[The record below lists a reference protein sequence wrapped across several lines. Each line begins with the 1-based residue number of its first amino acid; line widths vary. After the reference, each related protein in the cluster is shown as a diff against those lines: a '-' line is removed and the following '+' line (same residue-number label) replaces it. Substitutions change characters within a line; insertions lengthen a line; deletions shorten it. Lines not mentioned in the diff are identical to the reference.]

1 MAARD
6 TANALR
12 TLVGAAR
19 GVAANLPDLDSQLH
33 LLDTGR
39 DVMDKSVNLMQEAKL
54 AVEDPDNPE
63 NRQKLAQV
71 RDRPVITS
79 YFTKLPWLGDGEEI
93 FSVSES
99 SYPLPICLPY
109 SVEALFYLLEETLL
123 QLFKLNYNLITC
135 SPCSNIITV

>member
-33 LLDTGR
+33 LFETGR

-71 RDRPVITS
+71 SDV
-79 YFTKLPWLGDGEEI
+79 
-93 FSVSES
+93 V
-99 SYPLPICLPY
+99 
-109 SVEALFYLLEETLL
+109 ALTLNMH
-123 QLFKLNYNLITC
+123 LFLD
-135 SPCSNIITV
+135 